1 MSPRG
6 PRDLTSSEERAARI
20 APDASDGETPAQQAV
35 SADHVASYLRRHPD
49 FLANYPELLE
59 TLKLPARFGAQH
71 GQGGRGKGAVIDLQS
86 AVAERLRG
94 ENSRLATLQAE
105 LLATSRANMSSQQRI
120 HAGVLALLEATTF
133 ENLIQA
139 ITTDLAVL
147 LDVDVVALC
156 VEAPAGHHHHDVA
169 GVHILAPGEVDAIIG
184 HGRDIQLLSLM
195 RSQNPVYGAGATLV
209 RSEALLRLRPS
220 ATSPTGLLALG
231 SRHEGRFDASQGTEL
246 LGFLAR
252 ILELCI
258 RTWLGLPRD

>member
-6 PRDLTSSEERAARI
+6 PRDRSDSLAASETSVAA
-20 APDASDGETPAQQAV
+20 PETPAQQAI
-35 SADHVASYLRRHPD
+35 SADLVAGYLRRHPE
-49 FLANYPELLE
+49 FLAQYPDLLE
-59 TLKLPARFGAQH
+59 TLKLPGRFGPQP
-71 GQGGRGKGAVIDLQS
+71 GPRTKGGVIDLQ
-86 AVAERLRG
+86 AAMMERQRS
-94 ENSRLATLQAE
+94 ENARLATLQAE

-133 ENLIQA
+133 EHLISA

-156 VEAPAGHHHHDVA
+156 VEAPEGHHHRDVA
-169 GVHILAPGEVDAIIG
+169 GVHILSPGDVDAIMG
-184 HGRDIQLLSLM
+184 TRDTLLTPALHG
-195 RSQNPVYGAGATLV
+195 QNPLYGAAATLV

>member
-1 MSPRG
+1 MTRG
-6 PRDLTSSEERAARI
+6 PRDLPADIARSKDADETADARAEREEKFA
-20 APDASDGETPAQQAV
+20 QAV

-49 FLANYPELLE
+49 FLGDYPELLE
-59 TLKLPARFGAQH
+59 TLKIPARFGTQ
-71 GQGGRGKGAVIDLQS
+71 RGKGAVVDLQS
-86 AVAERLRG
+86 AVVDRLRG
-94 ENSRLATLQAE
+94 ENARLTTLQAE

-120 HAGVLALLEATTF
+120 HAGILALLEATTF

-156 VEAPAGHHHHDVA
+156 VEAPAGHHHNDVA
-169 GVHILAPGEVDAIIG
+169 GVHILAPGEVDEILG
-184 HGRDIQLLSLM
+184 HGRDIQLLPVL
-195 RSQNPVYGAGATLV
+195 RNHNPVYGGGATLV

-231 SRHEGRFDASQGTEL
+231 SRHEGRFDVSQGTEL

>member
-1 MSPRG
+1 MHFLG
-6 PRDLTSSEERAARI
+6 ERI
-20 APDASDGETPAQQAV
+20 FGDGFGQ
-35 SADHVASYLRRHPD
+35 HLGG
-49 FLANYPELLE
+49 
-59 TLKLPARFGAQH
+59 FGAQ
-71 GQGGRGKGAVIDLQS
+71 RGKGAVVDLQS
-86 AVAERLRG
+86 AVVDRLRG
-94 ENSRLATLQAE
+94 ENARLATLQAE

-120 HAGVLALLEATTF
+120 HAGILALLEATTF

-156 VEAPAGHHHHDVA
+156 VEAPEGHHHRDVA
-169 GVHILAPGEVDAIIG
+169 GVHILAPGEVDEILG
-184 HGRDIQLLSLM
+184 HGRDIQLLPVL
-195 RSQNPVYGAGATLV
+195 RSHNPVYGGGATLV

-231 SRHEGRFDASQGTEL
+231 SRHEGRFDVSQGTEL

>member
-6 PRDLTSSEERAARI
+6 PRDRSDSLAASETSAL
-20 APDASDGETPAQQAV
+20 APETPAQQAI
-35 SADHVASYLRRHPD
+35 SADLVADYLRRHPE
-49 FLANYPELLE
+49 FLAQYPDLLE
-59 TLKLPARFGAQH
+59 TLKLPGRFGL
-71 GQGGRGKGAVIDLQS
+71 QGGGSGPRAKGGVIDLQ
-86 AVAERLRG
+86 AAMMERQRS
-94 ENSRLATLQAE
+94 ENARLASLQAE

-133 ENLIQA
+133 ENLISA

-147 LDVDVVALC
+147 LDVDVVSLC
-156 VEAPAGHHHHDVA
+156 VEAPEGHHHRDVA
-169 GVHILAPGEVDAIIG
+169 GVHILMPGDVDAIMG
-184 HGRDIQLLSLM
+184 TRDTLLTPALHG
-195 RSQNPVYGAGATLV
+195 QNPLYGAAATLV

>member
-6 PRDLTSSEERAARI
+6 PRDLTSADERAAR
-20 APDASDGETPAQQAV
+20 ATPEPGDDETPAQQAV
-35 SADHVASYLRRHPD
+35 SADHVASYLRRHPE
-49 FLANYPELLE
+49 FLTNYPELLE
-59 TLKLPARFGAQH
+59 TLKVPARFGPKR
-71 GQGGRGKGAVIDLQS
+71 GQGGVIDLQS
-86 AVAERLRG
+86 AMVERLRG
-94 ENSRLATLQAE
+94 ETARLATLQAQ

-156 VEAPAGHHHHDVA
+156 VEAPEGHSHRDVA
-169 GVHILAPGEVDAIIG
+169 GVHILLPGDVDAILG
-184 HGRDIQLLSLM
+184 LGRDVVLSPVM
-195 RSQNPVYGAGATLV
+195 PGQNPVYGPGAPLV

>member
-6 PRDLTSSEERAARI
+6 PRDLPHSGARE
-20 APDASDGETPAQQAV
+20 APEPSDGETPAQQAV

-59 TLKLPARFGAQH
+59 TLKVPARFGAKR
-71 GQGGRGKGAVIDLQS
+71 GQAGVVDLQS
-86 AVAERLRG
+86 AMVERLRG
-94 ENSRLATLQAE
+94 ENARLATLQAE

-156 VEAPAGHHHHDVA
+156 VEAPEGHSHRDVA
-169 GVHILAPGEVDAIIG
+169 GVHILLPGDVDAILG
-184 HGRDIQLLSLM
+184 LGRDIVLSPAM
-195 RSQNPVYGAGATLV
+195 PGPNPVYGAGAALV

-231 SRHEGRFDASQGTEL
+231 SRHEGRFDACQGTEL

>member
-1 MSPRG
+1 MSTRG
-6 PRDLTSSEERAARI
+6 PRDQTATESLAARETVE
-20 APDASDGETPAQQAV
+20 ARPEETPAQQAV
-35 SADHVASYLRRHPD
+35 SADHVAGYLRRHPD
-49 FLANYPELLE
+49 FLGQYPELLE
-59 TLKLPARFGAQH
+59 TLKLPARFG
-71 GQGGRGKGAVIDLQS
+71 KGVIDLQS
-86 AVAERLRG
+86 AMVERLRG
-94 ENSRLATLQAE
+94 ENARLATLQAE

-156 VEAPAGHHHHDVA
+156 VEAPEGHHHRDVA
-169 GVHILAPGEVDAIIG
+169 GVHILSPGDVDAIMGTRDTLLTAALHG
-184 HGRDIQLLSLM
+184 H
-195 RSQNPVYGAGATLV
+195 NPLYGAGAPLV

-220 ATSPTGLLALG
+220 AHSPTGLLALG